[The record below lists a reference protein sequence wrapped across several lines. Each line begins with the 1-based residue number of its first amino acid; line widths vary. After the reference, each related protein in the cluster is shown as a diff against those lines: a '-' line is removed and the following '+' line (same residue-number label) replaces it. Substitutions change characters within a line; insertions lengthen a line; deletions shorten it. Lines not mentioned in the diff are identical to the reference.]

1 MRNLLLV
8 LLFFVHV
15 VCYSQITVSGFIEDK
30 TTKERLPGV
39 NIYDI
44 NSQQGTVSNPY
55 GFYSISLKEDSTSIV
70 ISMVGYK
77 QKIIKVIPGNNEIKL
92 DVGLE
97 KGIELTEVVVTGI
110 KGNDR
115 KAEMSVIKIPVRQLL
130 QTPAL
135 MGEID
140 VMRAFQL
147 MPGVQGGKEGT
158 SGIYVRGGSPDQNLM
173 LLDDIPLYYVNH
185 IGGYVSVFNPEVIKD
200 IKLYKGGYPAR
211 YGGRLSSIMDI
222 RMKEGNMNEV
232 TGNVSVGIISS
243 KFSIEGPIK
252 KDKTSFIFS
261 VRRSLFDVF
270 TRGYQKL
277 ILNDNASAGYTLY
290 DMNAKINHIFNSK
303 NRLYFST
310 YFGRDR
316 ILIKQKDFKTR
327 DDYPY
332 NFKSKNDI
340 NWGNSSM
347 SLRWNHIYSSKLF
360 SNFTIGYT
368 NFFYHSFSDIE
379 NIEKQT
385 RHTVGTLSNRFSS
398 EINDLIVK
406 TDFDFYKSNHQIKFG
421 GGITKHH
428 FTPTMN
434 KIYQVG
440 VNSGNID
447 TTFGAPKNIPT
458 ELFLYVEDEF
468 SITENLLL
476 NMGFHFTSLTEKK
489 HIFYSLQ
496 PRITGSYL
504 ISENYSIKASF
515 SRMMQPFHLLSNND
529 AGLPTDLWVPA
540 TKEVPPQKSSQFALG
555 VAGEIKCEYLVEW
568 SIEAFYKTMNNLIE
582 FADGASFFSG
592 VADWKEKIVKNGNG
606 TVYGSEFLLQKKEGT
621 TTGWISYTLSKNM
634 RQFDDL
640 NSGNPFPYKYD
651 RRHDFSI
658 FMSHKFNDKFQL
670 SASWVFASGNAVTL
684 PSNKYNLYVLGWEN
698 RWNNQNLGLI
708 DYFYDEVHIYNERN
722 NYSTPSYHRL
732 DISFDITE
740 KKRDRLRV
748 WSLGIYNAYNRL
760 NTYYLYFD
768 NDKAGNRKLYS
779 FSLFPIMPSLSYR
792 YYF

>member
-1 MRNLLLV
+1 MRNL

-30 TTKERLPGV
+30 ITKERLPGV

-44 NSQQGTVSNPY
+44 NSQQGTVSNSY
-55 GFYSISLKEDSTSIV
+55 GFYSISLKGDTASI
-70 ISMVGYK
+70 IFSMVGYK
-77 QKIIKVIPGNNEIKL
+77 QQVSQIHPGGKEINL
-92 DVGLE
+92 NIELE
-97 KGIELTEVVVTGI
+97 SGIELTEVVVTH
-110 KGNDR
+110 KHKTMNNT
-115 KAEMSVIKIPVRQLL
+115 EMSVLRIPVKQLL

-135 MGEID
+135 MGEAD

-200 IKLYKGGYPAR
+200 VKLYKGGFPAR
-211 YGGRLSSIMDI
+211 YGGRLSSIVDI
-222 RMKEGNMNEV
+222 RLKEGNMNEV

-261 VRRSLFDVF
+261 ARRSLFDVF

-290 DMNAKINHIFNSK
+290 DMNAKINHIFNTK

-316 ILIKQKDFKTR
+316 ILIKQKDFDTSDGYR
-327 DDYPY
+327 Y
-332 NFKSKNDI
+332 NFKSKNDV
-340 NWGNSSM
+340 NWGNYSM
-347 SLRWNHIYSSKLF
+347 SFRWNHIYSSKLF

-368 NFFYHSFSDIE
+368 NFFYNSFSDIE

-385 RHTVGTLSNRFSS
+385 GHTVGTLSNHFSS
-398 EINDLIVK
+398 AINDFIAK
-406 TDFDFYKSNHQIKFG
+406 TDFDFYKSNNQIKFG
-421 GGITKHH
+421 GGITKHR

-434 KIYQVG
+434 NISQIG
-440 VNSGNID
+440 VSSNNID
-447 TTFGAPKNIPT
+447 TTFGAPINKPT
-458 ELFLYVEDEF
+458 ELFLYLEDELTL
-468 SITENLLL
+468 TENFRL
-476 NMGFHFTSLTEKK
+476 NMGLHFNILTESK
-489 HIFYSLQ
+489 HTFYSLQ
-496 PRITGSYL
+496 PRIAGNYE
-504 ISENYSIKASF
+504 IADNYSIKASF
-515 SRMMQPFHLLSNND
+515 SSMMQPFHLLSNND

-555 VAGEIKCEYLVEW
+555 IAGEIKTEYPFEW
-568 SIEAFYKTMNNLIE
+568 SIEAFYKKMNNLIE
-582 FADGASFFSG
+582 FDDGASFFSG

-606 TVYGSEFLLQKKEGT
+606 TVYGSEFLLQKKEGI

-658 FMSHKFNDKFQL
+658 VMSHKFNDKFQL
-670 SASWVFASGNAVTL
+670 SASWVFASGNVVTL
-684 PSNKYNLYVLGWEN
+684 PSNKYNLYVMSWEN
-698 RWNNQNLGLI
+698 RDEGNI
-708 DYFYDEVHIYNERN
+708 VYFYDEVHIYNERN
-722 NYSTPSYHRL
+722 NYRMPSYHRL
-732 DISFDITE
+732 DISLDISE
-740 KKRDRLRV
+740 KKKNGIGI
-748 WSLGIYNAYNRL
+748 WTLGLYNAYNRL

-768 NDKAGNRKLYS
+768 KDKAGNKKLYS
-779 FSLFPIMPSLSYR
+779 FSLFPITPSISYK

>member
-1 MRNLLLV
+1 MRHLLLV
-8 LLFFVHV
+8 LLFCGNTVG
-15 VCYSQITVSGFIEDK
+15 YSQITVSGFVEDK
-30 TTKERLPGV
+30 NTKERLPGV
-39 NIYDI
+39 NIYDLY
-44 NSQQGTVSNPY
+44 SQQGTVSNSY
-55 GFYSISLKEDSTSIV
+55 GFYSISLKEDTARI
-70 ISMVGYK
+70 IFSMVGYQQQVNQIHSREK
-77 QKIIKVIPGNNEIKL
+77 EINL
-92 DVGLE
+92 NVELE
-97 KGIELTEVVVTGI
+97 SGIELAEVVVTH
-110 KGNDR
+110 KHKTFNNT
-115 KAEMSVIKIPVRQLL
+115 EMSVLKIPVKQLL

-135 MGEID
+135 MGEAD

-185 IGGYVSVFNPEVIKD
+185 IGGYVSVFNPEAIKD
-200 IKLYKGGYPAR
+200 IKLYKGGFPAR

-243 KFSIEGPIK
+243 KFSVEGPIR
-252 KDKTSFIFS
+252 KDKTSYLFS
-261 VRRSLFDVF
+261 ARRSLFDVF

-277 ILNDNASAGYTLY
+277 ILNDNTSAGYTLY
-290 DMNAKINHIFNSK
+290 DMNAKINHIFNAK

-316 ILIKQKDFKTR
+316 ILIKQKDS
-327 DDYPY
+327 DSSDEYPY
-332 NFKSKNDI
+332 YFKSKNDV
-340 NWGNSSM
+340 NWGNHSM
-347 SLRWNHIYSSKLF
+347 SLRWNLIHSSKLF

-368 NFFYHSFSDIE
+368 NFFYRSFSDID

-385 RHTVGTLSNRFSS
+385 GHTVGTLSNHFSS
-398 EINDLIVK
+398 AINDYIAK
-406 TDFDFYKSNHQIKFG
+406 ADFDLYKSNHQIKFG
-421 GGITKHH
+421 GGITKHR

-434 KIYQVG
+434 SIYQVG
-440 VNSGNID
+440 TNAGDID
-447 TTFGAPKNIPT
+447 TTFGAQKNMPT
-458 ELFLYVEDEF
+458 EFFLYAEDELTLTKNLQLNVGLHF
-468 SITENLLL
+468 ST
-476 NMGFHFTSLTEKK
+476 LTEKN
-489 HIFYSLQ
+489 HTFYSLQ
-496 PRITGSYL
+496 PRIAGNYA
-504 ISENYSIKASF
+504 ISDNYSVKASF
-515 SRMMQPFHLLSNND
+515 SKMMQPFHLLSNND

-555 VAGEIKCEYLVEW
+555 IAGEITHEYPIEW
-568 SIEAFYKTMNNLIE
+568 SVEAFYKTLNNLIE
-582 FADGASFFSG
+582 FDDGASFFSG

-634 RQFDDL
+634 RQFNDL

-658 FMSHKFNDKFQL
+658 FINHKFNEKYQL

-684 PSNKYNLYVLGWEN
+684 PSNKYDLYVMGWEN
-698 RWNNQNLGLI
+698 RDRGHIVYL
-708 DYFYDEVHIYNERN
+708 YDEVHIYNQRN
-722 NYSTPSYHRL
+722 NYRTPSYHRL
-732 DISFDITE
+732 DLSLDISE
-740 KKRDRLRV
+740 KKKKGLRV
-748 WSLGIYNAYNRL
+748 WTLGLYNAYNRL

-768 NDKAGNRKLYS
+768 KDKTGNKKLYS
-779 FSLFPIMPSLSYR
+779 FSLFPVMPSVSYK

>member
-1 MRNLLLV
+1 MA
-8 LLFFVHV
+8 LLFFINA

-30 TTKERLPGV
+30 NTKERLPGV

-44 NSQQGTVSNPY
+44 ITQLGTVSNSY
-55 GFYSISLKEDSTSIV
+55 GFYSITLKEGSARI
-70 ISMVGYK
+70 IFSMVGYK
-77 QKIIKVIPGNNEIKL
+77 QQVSQIL
-92 DVGLE
+92 TVGKDINLNIELE
-97 KGIELTEVVVTGI
+97 SGIELAEVVVSQKQKTF
-110 KGNDR
+110 NNT
-115 KAEMSVIKIPVRQLL
+115 EMSVLKIPVKQLL
-130 QTPAL
+130 QIPAI
-135 MGEID
+135 MGETD

-158 SGIYVRGGSPDQNLM
+158 SGIHVRGGSPDQNLM

-200 IKLYKGGYPAR
+200 IKLYKGGFPAR

-232 TGNVSVGIISS
+232 TGNISVGIISS

-290 DMNAKINHIFNSK
+290 DMNAKINHIFNTK
-303 NRLYFST
+303 NRLYFSA
-310 YFGRDR
+310 YSGRDR
-316 ILIKQKDFKTR
+316 ILIKQKDFDTR
-327 DDYPY
+327 DGYPY

-340 NWGNSSM
+340 NWGNYSM
-347 SLRWNHIYSSKLF
+347 SFRWNHIYSSKLF
-360 SNFTIGYT
+360 SNLTIGYT
-368 NFFYHSFSDIE
+368 NFFYNSFSDIE

-385 RHTVGTLSNRFSS
+385 GHTVGTLSNHFSS
-398 EINDLIVK
+398 AINDFIAK
-406 TDFDFYKSNHQIKFG
+406 TDFDYYKNNNQIKFG
-421 GGITKHH
+421 GGITKHR

-434 KIYQVG
+434 NISQIG
-440 VNSGNID
+440 VSSSNID
-447 TTFGAPKNIPT
+447 TTYGSPINKPT
-458 ELFLYVEDEF
+458 ELFLYLEDELTL
-468 SITENLLL
+468 TENFLL
-476 NMGFHFTSLTEKK
+476 NLGLHFSSLIENK
-489 HIFYSLQ
+489 HTFYSLQ
-496 PRITGSYL
+496 PRIAGNYA
-504 ISENYSIKASF
+504 IADNYSIKASF
-515 SRMMQPFHLLSNND
+515 SGMMQPFHLLSNND

-555 VAGEIKCEYLVEW
+555 IAGEARHSTEW

-582 FADGASFFSG
+582 FNDGASFFSG

-634 RQFDDL
+634 RQFDGL

-651 RRHDFSI
+651 RRHDLSI
-658 FMSHKFNDKFQL
+658 VMSHKFNDKFQL
-670 SASWVFASGNAVTL
+670 SASWVYASGNAVTL
-684 PSNKYNLYVLGWEN
+684 PYNKYNLYVMGWEN
-698 RWNNQNLGLI
+698 RDEGDIEYL
-708 DYFYDEVHIYNERN
+708 YDEVHIYDKRN
-722 NYSTPSYHRL
+722 NYRMPSHHRL
-732 DISFDITE
+732 DISLDISA
-740 KKRDRLRV
+740 KKKKSIRI
-748 WSLGIYNAYNRL
+748 WTLGLYNAYNRL

-768 NDKAGNRKLYS
+768 KDKAGIKKLYS
-779 FSLFPIMPSLSYR
+779 FSLFPIIPSISYKF
-792 YYF
+792 YF

>member
-1 MRNLLLV
+1 MRDILLTF
-8 LLFFVHV
+8 LFFTNA

-30 TTKERLPGV
+30 NTKERLPGV
-39 NIYDI
+39 NIYDLK
-44 NSQQGTVSNPY
+44 SQQGTVSNSY
-55 GFYSISLKEDSTSIV
+55 GFYSISLKEGSASILF
-70 ISMVGYK
+70 SMVGYK
-77 QKIIKVIPGNNEIKL
+77 QQVSQIHLGEKETILNIGLESGIKL
-92 DVGLE
+92 S
-97 KGIELTEVVVTGI
+97 EVVVTQ
-110 KGNDR
+110 KQKTVNNT
-115 KAEMSVIKIPVRQLL
+115 EMSVLKIPVKQLL
-130 QTPAL
+130 QIPAL
-135 MGEID
+135 MGEAD
-140 VMRAFQL
+140 VLRAFQL

-185 IGGYVSVFNPEVIKD
+185 IGGYVSVFNPDIIKD
-200 IKLYKGGYPAR
+200 VKLYKGGFPAR
-211 YGGRLSSIMDI
+211 YGGRLSSIVDI
-222 RMKEGNMNEV
+222 RMKEGNMNEM

-252 KDKTSFIFS
+252 KDKTSYLFS
-261 VRRSLFDVF
+261 ARRSLFDVF
-270 TRGYQKL
+270 TRAYQKL

-290 DMNAKINHIFNSK
+290 DMNAKINHIFNGK

-316 ILIKQKDFKTR
+316 ILIKQKDFDTS
-327 DDYPY
+327 DGYPY

-340 NWGNSSM
+340 NWGNYSM
-347 SLRWNHIYSSKLF
+347 SIRWNRIYSSNLF

-368 NFFYHSFSDIE
+368 NFFYHSFSDID

-385 RHTVGTLSNRFSS
+385 GHTVGTLSNHFSS
-398 EINDLIVK
+398 AINDFIAK
-406 TDFDFYKSNHQIKFG
+406 ADFDFYKSNHQIKFG
-421 GGITKHH
+421 GGITKHR

-434 KIYQVG
+434 NIYQVG
-440 VNSGNID
+440 TNTSNID
-447 TTFGAPKNIPT
+447 TTFGAQKNKPT
-458 ELFLYVEDEF
+458 ELFLYAEDEF
-468 SITENLLL
+468 KLTENLLFNAGL
-476 NMGFHFTSLTEKK
+476 HFSTLTENK
-489 HIFYSLQ
+489 HTFHSLQ
-496 PRITGSYL
+496 PRITGNYA
-504 ISENYSIKASF
+504 IAENYSIKASF

-555 VAGEIKCEYLVEW
+555 IAGEINHKHPIEW
-568 SIEAFYKTMNNLIE
+568 SIETFYKTLNNLIE

-592 VADWKEKIVKNGNG
+592 VADWKEKIVKNGDG

-634 RQFDDL
+634 RQFDGL

-658 FMSHKFNDKFQL
+658 FISHKFNGKFQL
-670 SASWVFASGNAVTL
+670 SASWMFASGNAVTF

-708 DYFYDEVHIYNERN
+708 NYFYDEVHIYKERN
-722 NYSTPSYHRL
+722 NYRTQSYHKL
-732 DISFDITE
+732 DISLDISE
-740 KKRDRLRV
+740 KKRNGLRI
-748 WSLGIYNAYNRL
+748 WTLGLYNAYNRL

-768 NDKAGNRKLYS
+768 IDKAGNKKLYS
-779 FSLFPIMPSLSYR
+779 FSLFPVIPSISYK

>member
-1 MRNLLLV
+1 MKYFLPAIFIFTN
-8 LLFFVHV
+8 V

-30 TTKERLPGV
+30 NTHERLPGV
-39 NIYDI
+39 NVYDI
-44 NSQQGTVSNPY
+44 NSLQGTVSNSY
-55 GFYSISLKEDSTSIV
+55 GFYSISLKEDTARI
-70 ISMVGYK
+70 IFSMVGYQQQINQIHSGEK
-77 QKIIKVIPGNNEIKL
+77 EINL
-92 DVGLE
+92 NVELE
-97 KGIELTEVVVTGI
+97 SGIELAEVVVTH
-110 KGNDR
+110 KQKTFNNT
-115 KAEMSVIKIPVRQLL
+115 EMSVLKIPAKQLL
-130 QTPAL
+130 QIPAL
-135 MGEID
+135 MGEAD

-185 IGGYVSVFNPEVIKD
+185 IGGYVSVFNPDVIKD

-261 VRRSLFDVF
+261 IRRSLFDVF

-277 ILNDNASAGYTLY
+277 ILNDNTSAGYTLY
-290 DMNAKINHIFNSK
+290 DMNAKINHIFNAK

-316 ILIKQKDFKTR
+316 ILIKQKDFNTR

-340 NWGNSSM
+340 NWGNYSTSF
-347 SLRWNHIYSSKLF
+347 RWNHIYSSKLF

-368 NFFYHSFSDIE
+368 NFFYRSFSDID

-385 RHTVGTLSNRFSS
+385 GHTVGTLSNHFSS
-398 EINDLIVK
+398 AINDFFAK
-406 TDFDFYKSNHQIKFG
+406 ADFDLYKNNQQIKFG
-421 GGITKHH
+421 GGITKHR

-434 KIYQVG
+434 NIYQVG
-440 VNSGNID
+440 TNASNID
-447 TTFGAPKNIPT
+447 TTFGSQKNMPT
-458 ELFLYVEDEF
+458 ELFLYAEDEF
-468 SITENLLL
+468 TLTENLLL
-476 NMGFHFTSLTEKK
+476 NVGLHFTSLTEKN
-489 HIFYSLQ
+489 HTFYSLQ
-496 PRITGSYL
+496 PRITGNYVVAK
-504 ISENYSIKASF
+504 NYSIKSSF

-540 TKEVPPQKSSQFALG
+540 TKEVPPQKSSQIALG
-555 VAGEIKCEYLVEW
+555 IAGEINHKYPVEW
-568 SIEAFYKTMNNLIE
+568 SIEAFYKKMNNLIE
-582 FADGASFFSG
+582 FEDGASFFSG
-592 VADWKEKIVKNGNG
+592 IVDWKKKIVRNGSG
-606 TVYGSEFLLQKKEGT
+606 TIFGSEFLLQKKEGA

-634 RQFDDL
+634 RQFDEL

-658 FMSHKFNDKFQL
+658 FMSHKFNEKYQL
-670 SASWVFASGNAVTL
+670 SASWVFATGNAVTL
-684 PSNKYNLYVLGWEN
+684 PANKYNLYVMGWEHRDGGN
-698 RWNNQNLGLI
+698 IEYL
-708 DYFYDEVHIYNERN
+708 YDEVHIYNERN
-722 NYSTPSYHRL
+722 NYRTPSYHKL
-732 DISFDITE
+732 DISLDISE
-740 KKRDRLRV
+740 KKREGLRIYT
-748 WSLGIYNAYNRL
+748 LGLYNAYNRL

-768 NDKAGNRKLYS
+768 NDKAGNKKLYS
-779 FSLFPIMPSLSYR
+779 FSLFPVMPSVSYR

>member
-1 MRNLLLV
+1 MRYFFLA
-8 LLFFVHV
+8 LLFFVKA

-30 TTKERLPGV
+30 NTKERLPGV

-44 NSQQGTVSNPY
+44 ISQLGTVSNSY
-55 GFYSISLKEDSTSIV
+55 GFYSITLKEGSARI
-70 ISMVGYK
+70 IFSMVGYK
-77 QKIIKVIPGNNEIKL
+77 QQVSQIL
-92 DVGLE
+92 TVGKDINLNIELE
-97 KGIELTEVVVTGI
+97 SGIELAEVVVSQKQKTF
-110 KGNDR
+110 NNT
-115 KAEMSVIKIPVRQLL
+115 EMSVLKIPVKQLL
-130 QTPAL
+130 QIPAI
-135 MGEID
+135 MGETD

-158 SGIYVRGGSPDQNLM
+158 SGIHVRGGSPDQNLM

-200 IKLYKGGYPAR
+200 IKLYKGGFPAR

-222 RMKEGNMNEV
+222 RMKEGNMNDV

-243 KFSIEGPIK
+243 KFSIEGPLK

-290 DMNAKINHIFNSK
+290 DMNAKINHIINVK
-303 NRLYFST
+303 NRLYFSA
-310 YFGRDR
+310 YSGRDR
-316 ILIKQKDFKTR
+316 ILIKQKDFDTR
-327 DDYPY
+327 DGYPY

-340 NWGNSSM
+340 NWRNYSM
-347 SLRWNHIYSSKLF
+347 SFRWNHIYSSKLF
-360 SNFTIGYT
+360 SNLTIGYT
-368 NFFYHSFSDIE
+368 NFFYNSFSDIE

-385 RHTVGTLSNRFSS
+385 GHTVGTLSNHFSS
-398 EINDLIVK
+398 AINDFIAK
-406 TDFDFYKSNHQIKFG
+406 TDFDYYKNNNQIKFG
-421 GGITKHH
+421 GGITKHR

-434 KIYQVG
+434 NISQIG
-440 VNSGNID
+440 VSSSNID
-447 TTFGAPKNIPT
+447 TTYGSPINKPT
-458 ELFLYVEDEF
+458 ELFLYLEDELTL
-468 SITENLLL
+468 TENFRL
-476 NMGFHFTSLTEKK
+476 NMGLHFNILTESK
-489 HIFYSLQ
+489 HTFYSLQ
-496 PRITGSYL
+496 PRIAGNYK
-504 ISENYSIKASF
+504 IADNYSIKASF
-515 SRMMQPFHLLSNND
+515 SSMMQPFHLLSNND

-555 VAGEIKCEYLVEW
+555 ITGEIKPEYPVEW
-568 SIEAFYKTMNNLIE
+568 SIEAFYKKMNNLIE
-582 FADGASFFSG
+582 FDDGASFFSG

-606 TVYGSEFLLQKKEGT
+606 TVYGSEFLLQKKEGI

-658 FMSHKFNDKFQL
+658 VMSHKFNDKFQL
-670 SASWVFASGNAVTL
+670 SASWVFASGNAITL
-684 PSNKYNLYVLGWEN
+684 PSNKYNLYVMSWEN
-698 RWNNQNLGLI
+698 RDEGNI
-708 DYFYDEVHIYNERN
+708 VYFYDEVHIYNERN
-722 NYSTPSYHRL
+722 NYRMPSYHRL
-732 DISFDITE
+732 DISLDISE
-740 KKRDRLRV
+740 KKKNGIGI
-748 WSLGIYNAYNRL
+748 WTLGLYNAYNRL

-768 NDKAGNRKLYS
+768 KDKAGNKKLYS
-779 FSLFPIMPSLSYR
+779 FSLFPITPSISYK